1 MTSLIEVARHAGVS
15 RQTVSNVLN
24 APERVAASTRERVEA
39 AIAELGYQPNR
50 SARNLRSRRTHLLG
64 LDLMPTGP
72 HEVSPVLD
80 RFVHALTEEAA
91 QVGYHVL
98 VFPRTGDPASSHLP
112 LHATRTVDGFVLVDT
127 EVEDARV
134 EVLAKNDVPFVT
146 FGHTGGRIPHDVI
159 DVDGHAGG
167 RIAAAEALRRGAR
180 RPAFVG
186 WPEGSLTGDAR
197 LAGFHEV
204 CSEAG
209 VAHDDITVLRRLN
222 RVDDGVDA
230 AMSLLRADPPVD
242 AVVAASDL
250 LAVGVLRA
258 VRALGLRAGQDV
270 RVVGFDDAPIAAH
283 LDPPLTTVGQ
293 PIREVAKRIVTTF
306 LERLDHPD
314 APVRD
319 ESLEPHLVVR
329 LT

>member
-1 MTSLIEVARHAGVS
+1 MTSLIEVARLAGVS
-15 RQTVSNVLN
+15 RQTVSNVIN

-50 SARNLRSRRTHLLG
+50 SARNLRSRRAHLLG
-64 LDLMPTGP
+64 LDLLPTGP

-91 QVGYHVL
+91 HVGYHVL
-98 VFPRTGDPASSHLP
+98 VFPRTEDAASSHLP

-127 EVEDARV
+127 EVDDPRV

-146 FGHTGGRIPHDVI
+146 FGRTGGRIPHDAI

-167 RIAAAEALRRGAR
+167 RMAALEALRRGAR

-186 WPEGSLTGDAR
+186 WPEGSLAGDAR
-197 LAGFHEV
+197 LAGFLEV
-204 CSEAG
+204 CREAG
-209 VAHDDITVLRRLN
+209 LPADDVAVLRRLN
-222 RVDDGVDA
+222 RVDDGLDA
-230 AMSLLRADPPVD
+230 AMSLLRADQPAD

-258 VRALGLRAGQDV
+258 ARALGIRAGQDL

-293 PIREVAKRIVTTF
+293 PIREVAKRIVATF

-314 APVRD
+314 APVHD
-319 ESLEPHLVVR
+319 EALEPHLVVR